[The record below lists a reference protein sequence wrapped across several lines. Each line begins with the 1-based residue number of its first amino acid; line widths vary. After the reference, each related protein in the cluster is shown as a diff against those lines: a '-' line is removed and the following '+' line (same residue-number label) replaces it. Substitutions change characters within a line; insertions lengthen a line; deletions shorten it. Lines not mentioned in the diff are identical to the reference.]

1 MGEKCGIKLPGRVS
15 AHVSDALSLPA
26 MQHIFIEYVYLILII
41 LALVMLANRLR
52 LAYPIVLVLGGL
64 ALSFTDE
71 FSKITIDPEL
81 VFFIF
86 LPPLLYE
93 AAWQVSWKEFWK
105 WRRVIFSF
113 AFPIVIV
120 TSCVVALV
128 AHAAI
133 PGFTLALGF
142 LLGGIVSP
150 PDAISATTIMRN
162 VRVPKVTVSIAEG
175 ESLLNDASSLIVF
188 RFALAAVLTGQFVF
202 KEAAANFFLVVVM
215 GTLIGLL
222 IGLFFYAIHRWLP
235 TTSSIDI
242 VLSFVTPY
250 CMYYFAERFHFS
262 GVLAVVSGGLLLSS
276 KRQTML
282 THLSRIQ
289 GANVWSTIGFVM
301 NGFIFLLIGLQLP
314 SIVAQLGTISL
325 GNAIGYGLLISLVL
339 MVTRLICTLGASVF
353 TRFMS
358 HFITVANP
366 NPGWRGP
373 VVLGWAGMRGV
384 VSLAAALSIPVM
396 TSAGQAFPQREL
408 ILFITFVVILVTL
421 VFQGLTLPWVI
432 RKVKLKEQDTHI
444 SEEKQETIIQK
455 KLAKTALDFLANTY
469 SDKVE
474 ANAYL
479 KNLRHRFET
488 DFQYFSAVAENEQQ
502 GQMPNPVAEYQR
514 ITLELLDSQRK
525 LLHKMNRH
533 SEFDEELIRKY
544 LSLIDIEEFK
554 IREKLLQ
561 EGGSA
566 K

>member
-1 MGEKCGIKLPGRVS
+1 
-15 AHVSDALSLPA
+15 

-41 LALVMLANRLR
+41 LALVMVSNKLR

-64 ALSFTDE
+64 AFSFTAE

-81 VFFIF
+81 IFFIF

-105 WRRVIFSF
+105 WRRVIISF

-128 AHAAI
+128 AYAAI

-162 VRVPKVTVSIAEG
+162 VRVPKVTVSIVEG

-202 KEAAANFFLVVVM
+202 SDASANFILVVVM

-222 IGLFFYAIHRWLP
+222 IGLFFYAVHRWLP
-235 TTSSIDI
+235 TTASIDI

-250 CMYYFAERFHFS
+250 CMYYFAELFHFS
-262 GVLAVVSGGLLLSS
+262 GVLAVVSGGLLLSN

-289 GANVWSTIGFVM
+289 GENVWSTIGFVM
-301 NGFIFLLIGLQLP
+301 NGLIFLLIGLQLP
-314 SIVAQLGTISL
+314 SIVAQLGAVSL
-325 GNAIGYGLLISLVL
+325 EKAIGYGLLISLVL
-339 MVTRLICTLGASVF
+339 IVTRILCTLGASVF

-373 VVLGWAGMRGV
+373 LVLGWAGMRGV

-396 TSAGQAFPQREL
+396 TYTGEAFPQREL

-432 RKVKLKEQDTHI
+432 RKVRLKEPDEHI
-444 SEEKQETIIQK
+444 DEEKQETIIQK
-455 KLAKTALDFLANTY
+455 KLAKTALDFLADNY
-469 SDKVE
+469 PAE
-474 ANAYL
+474 IAENAHL
-479 KNLRHRFET
+479 KNLRHRLEA
-488 DFQYFSAVAENEQQ
+488 DFQYFSAAFRDEQKEETA
-502 GQMPNPVAEYQR
+502 NPLADYQR
-514 ITLELLDSQRK
+514 IALELLERQRK
-525 LLHKMNRH
+525 LLHQMNRH
-533 SEFDEELIRKY
+533 AEFDEELIRKY
-544 LSLIDIEEFK
+544 LLLIDIEEFK
-554 IREKLLQ
+554 LR
-561 EGGSA
+561 G
-566 K
+566 